1 MKTFKYLVTLT
12 LLTFVCLFSFAQKQA
27 DWKEM
32 HDFHA
37 VMSISFH
44 PAEENNFKPLKQYAD
59 SMVLVAKAWQVS
71 FVPVGFNGSVTKP
84 ILEKLVK
91 QTEIVQAAVKQ
102 NKSDAALKKLITEAH
117 DIFHEVMEK
126 CRDEKK

>member
-12 LLTFVCLFSFAQKQA
+12 LLMFACLFSFAQKQA

-37 VMSISFH
+37 VMSKSFH
-44 PAEENNFKPLKQYAD
+44 PAEENNFKPLKQHAD
-59 SMVLVAKAWQVS
+59 SIVLVAKAWQES
-71 FVPVGFNGSVTKP
+71 IVPVGFNGSVTKP
-84 ILEKLVK
+84 ILGKLVK

-102 NKSDAALKKLITEAH
+102 NKSDAELKKLITEAH
-117 DIFHEVMEK
+117 DIFHEIMEK

>member
-1 MKTFKYLVTLT
+1 MKIFKQIISLT
-12 LLTFVCLFSFAQKQA
+12 VLTFVCLFSYAQKQA

-37 VMSISFH
+37 VMSKSFH
-44 PAEENNFKPLKQYAD
+44 PAEENNFKPLKQHAD
-59 SMVLVAKAWQVS
+59 SIVIVAKAWQAS
-71 FVPVGFNGSVTKP
+71 IVPVGFNGAVPKP

-91 QTEIVQAAVKQ
+91 QTEIVQTAVKQ
-102 NKSDAALKKLITEAH
+102 NKSDAELKKLITEAH
-117 DIFHEVMEK
+117 DIFHEIMEK

>member
-12 LLTFVCLFSFAQKQA
+12 LLMFACLFSFAQKQA

-37 VMSISFH
+37 VMSKSFH
-44 PAEENNFKPLKQYAD
+44 PAEENNFKPLKQHAD
-59 SMVLVAKAWQVS
+59 SMVLVAKAWQES
-71 FVPVGFNGSVTKP
+71 IVPVGFNGSVTKP
-84 ILEKLVK
+84 ILEKLVR

-102 NKSDAALKKLITEAH
+102 NKSDAELKKLITEAH
-117 DIFHEVMEK
+117 DIFHEIMEK